1 MKSPTVSVVIP
12 TYQRC
17 ASVQR
22 AIEALAKQ
30 TLAPDAYEV
39 VVSIDGS
46 EDGTREML
54 AAQRV
59 AFQLRSLWHPNRG
72 RAAARNAGVD
82 AACGS
87 LVVFL
92 DDDMVATPGLLSAH
106 LEAHTSSNA
115 QPRKRA
121 VIGAAPMVTSPPSP
135 LTLYLAARFQERLD
149 SLARPGRVPRFN
161 EAYTGNLSLARATL
175 LEVGGFDDS
184 FQAYGHED
192 YEFALRLL
200 KAGGELVFSP
210 VAVAYQHQS
219 KDFPALAKDAMARGN
234 TAVLFARKHPEVAAQ
249 LKLGAFDTG
258 TRKWRFL
265 RSVMLG
271 LTRVFRGLPAVV
283 ISLVTVMERRP
294 PRRLDR
300 YYTMALDY
308 FYWVGART
316 ALRFGEPVPGR

>member
-1 MKSPTVSVVIP
+1 MVSVVIP

-17 ASVQR
+17 ASVRR
-22 AIEALAKQ
+22 AVEALARQ

-54 AAQRV
+54 AALRV
-59 AFQLRSLWHPNRG
+59 DFQLRALWQPNRG
-72 RAAARNAGVD
+72 RAVARNTGVGE
-82 AACGS
+82 ARGS

-106 LEAHTSSNA
+106 LEAHA
-115 QPRKRA
+115 PAADPPARRA
-121 VIGAAPMVTSPPSP
+121 VIGAAPIVTSPPSP

-149 SLARPGRVPRFN
+149 TLARPGRVPRFN

-175 LEVGGFDDS
+175 LELGGFDES

-210 VAVAYQHQS
+210 MAVAYQHQS
-219 KDFPALAKDAMARGN
+219 KDFPALAKDSMARGK
-234 TAVLFARKHPEVAAQ
+234 TAVLFARKHPEVAGE
-249 LKLGAFDTG
+249 LKLGTFDRG
-258 TRKWRFL
+258 TRKWRLL
-265 RSVMLG
+265 RGLMLG
-271 LTRVFRGLPAVV
+271 LTRVFEGLPGLV
-283 ISLVTVMERRP
+283 ISLVSALERRR

-300 YYTMALDY
+300 YYSMALDY
-308 FYWVGART
+308 FYWVGVQT
-316 ALRFGEPVPGR
+316 ALRFREPVPGR